1 MDTQKHQSAF
11 RFTNP
16 MLLESIYMAN
26 PNYDGDMG
34 SVGSTN
40 FKINVL
46 TSPTE
51 KQANGKLVATV
62 SESLMTSENIDQSK
76 ATPFYL
82 RVTMSAKFEWSED
95 DVPKDQASL
104 FLKINA
110 PSFLLSYIRPVV
122 ANLTEQAAIQT
133 QHIPFIDFAHAMQ
146 QKKDKHKGNQG
157 Q

>member
-1 MDTQKHQSAF
+1 MDIQKHESAF

-16 MLLESIYMAN
+16 VLRESIYMAN
-26 PNYDGDMG
+26 PNYGGDIS
-34 SVGSTN
+34 SVESTN

-46 TSPTE
+46 TSQTK

-62 SESLMTSENIDQSK
+62 SESVMTSENIDQSK

-82 RVTMSAKFEWSED
+82 RVTMSAKFEWSDD
-95 DVPKDQASL
+95 DVPKDQANL

-122 ANLTEQAAIQT
+122 ANITEQAAIQT
-133 QHIPFIDFAHAMQ
+133 QHIPFVDFAHARQ
-146 QKKDKHKGNQG
+146 QKNDKHGEDQ
-157 Q
+157 